1 MAATPPP
8 TQRSSGGAGARHGQ
22 ELMQTLWAPAQRGGL
37 QGPDS
42 HNTAGTSAVFS
53 PKVATSSSPSRE
65 PTASLAE
72 GHVWL
77 PGAAPTLPPG
87 HPHAHRPPAA
97 FPRELPPPPQA
108 AGRKGC
114 EPARP
119 SRRSQTQPPSHLPGL
134 QAWPHQWFETQ
145 WFSSITGRP
154 WGPRFF
160 QEPERRVGTGSCWHH
175 PPLAPRPWPTAPGG
189 TPTPSWHTWNLVLG
203 AKELGRPRGHMGEEQ
218 LPSPSACCSPRHPP
232 AQGET
237 SASRAQ
243 AMGH

>member
-1 MAATPPP
+1 MWPRPPRPHSGAAVAQAPATA
-8 TQRSSGGAGARHGQ
+8 RSSCRRSGLPLSGAASKG
-22 ELMQTLWAPAQRGGL
+22 LTPTTLLEPL
-37 QGPDS
+37 QCFLP
-42 HNTAGTSAVFS
+42 
-53 PKVATSSSPSRE
+53 VATSSSPSRE

-189 TPTPSWHTWNLVLG
+189 TPTPSWRTWNLVLG